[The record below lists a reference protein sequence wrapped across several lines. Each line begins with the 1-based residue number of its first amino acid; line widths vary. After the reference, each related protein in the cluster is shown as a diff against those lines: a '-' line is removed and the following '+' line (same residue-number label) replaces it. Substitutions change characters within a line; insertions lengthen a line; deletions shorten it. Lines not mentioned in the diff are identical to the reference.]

1 MSASRSFRKSLVSFA
16 SPGSL
21 LLQLRLKKQ
30 SWMQELLVS
39 EQQFWTRWSIFGPLN
54 LWFRG
59 PFSCGQSVHQFGH
72 EAHAWITKSDRICR
86 GKNCMHI
93 WHSFI
98 AELPP
103 TPLLEKLA
111 KELRARLV
119 IFHPD
124 TTTSFPPFLPVVLDP
139 RLNSPL
145 PDSHS
150 VVRHEIT
157 LQGLHLFN
165 MDMIREHGTEDVYYV
180 IDINYFPGKWN
191 SSRVGFSSPIRSLI
205 RAVSFVSFTS
215 TQATGRCP
223 ITSMYSPTF
232 CRASG
237 ATRRDLQLNRKNASQ
252 SRGLRIQSPRGY
264 GWPGGLNYLVSQA
277 NKYEF
282 DTRYWPWIDIP
293 FCWWTSCCRRR
304 VHWQPPQFSSCS

>member
-1 MSASRSFRKSLVSFA
+1 MSREELHAHMTQFHCRTSSDAFAGEACEGTSRTSGNLPSRHHHILPSFSSGRSW
-16 SPGSL
+16 SP
-21 LLQLRLKKQ
+21 
-30 SWMQELLVS
+30 
-39 EQQFWTRWSIFGPLN
+39 
-54 LWFRG
+54 
-59 PFSCGQSVHQFGH
+59 
-72 EAHAWITKSDRICR
+72 
-86 GKNCMHI
+86 
-93 WHSFI
+93 
-98 AELPP
+98 AEF
-103 TPLLEKLA
+103 TC
-111 KELRARLV
+111 
-119 IFHPD
+119 
-124 TTTSFPPFLPVVLDP
+124 
-139 RLNSPL
+139 LNSPL

-237 ATRRDLQLNRKNASQ
+237 TTRRDLQLSRKHASQ